1 MALKI
6 IHYPHP
12 TLRHQSQ
19 PIRRVDKQ
27 LKAWVAEM
35 FDLMYEHEGVGL
47 AANQVDLP
55 YRLFV
60 MNPTGNSQE
69 TGAEQVIINPVLSKT
84 KGQQEG
90 NEGCLSLP
98 GVHADV
104 VRANTLHLEAYDLAG
119 NLIEAD
125 LEGFAAR
132 VVQHETDHLDGIM
145 FIDRLS
151 DSRLADVRHLIDEF
165 EVDFQSRL
173 ATGEAPTD
181 DYVAE
186 RLAELEK
193 ART

>member
-1 MALKI
+1 MSLSI

-12 TLRHQSQ
+12 TLRHKSQ
-19 PIRRVDKQ
+19 PIRRVDAQ

-35 FDLMYEHEGVGL
+35 FDLMYEYEGVGL

-69 TGAEQVIINPVLSKT
+69 KEAEQVVINPVISKA

-104 VRANTLHLEAYDLAG
+104 VRAKTLHIEGYDLAG
-119 NLIEAD
+119 NLIEAN
-125 LEGFAAR
+125 LEGFPAR
-132 VVQHETDHLDGIM
+132 VVQHETDHLDGVM

-151 DSRLADVRHLIDEF
+151 DTRLAEIRGLVEEF
-165 EVDFQSRL
+165 EVDYYSRL
-173 ATGEAPTD
+173 TTGEAPSD
-181 DYVAE
+181 AEVAE

-193 ART
+193 ARA